1 VTVTKYLLEIEHT
14 GEPAARLMQE
24 SVLISTVTTAVMS
37 ANGDDEEFELTGV
50 RVEVFEP
57 GHPDYQEER

>member
-1 VTVTKYLLEIEHT
+1 VITKYLLEIEYD

-50 RVEVFEP
+50 RVEIFEP
-57 GHPDYQEER
+57 GHTDYQEE